1 METETVVFI
10 TTEFGDAL
18 GLSFAEV
25 SLEAPS
31 TVESLTL
38 QRTPKFEF
46 ILAEYERGVM
56 VSFDRQD
63 EDVDELDKDDLL
75 EAVEYQEAAKRVR
88 LKTSLTE
95 YDLDV
100 RKVALPELVQMR
112 RVLHKMNFDKKFK
125 TIGI

>member
-1 METETVVFI
+1 
-10 TTEFGDAL
+10 
-18 GLSFAEV
+18 
-25 SLEAPS
+25 
-31 TVESLTL
+31 
-38 QRTPKFEF
+38 
-46 ILAEYERGVM
+46 M

-75 EAVEYQEAAKRVR
+75 EALEYQEAAKRVR

-100 RKVALPELVQMR
+100 RKVALPELVQMG
-112 RVLHKMNFDKKFK
+112 RVLHKMNFGKKFK